1 MAANPNWTR
10 WIFASVA
17 HALKTVATDAHL
29 AVLVEHLDER
39 TTAFMQAADRVE
51 IRITGPFTQE
61 FSKGD
66 FRIWVDANVL
76 IESRFDGS
84 KKNANDILKYAG
96 LFHEAL
102 DTPIAV
108 WNYGSEL
115 GDYVTGDSATQVF
128 IGCLTPRP
136 GKNESV
142 RVFNFGQTTQ
152 TDKMKQ
158 SMVDARYVMYLTE

>member
-1 MAANPNWTR
+1 MAVDPNLTR
-10 WIFASVA
+10 YVFASVA
-17 HALKTVATDAHL
+17 YALKAVATDNDL
-29 AVLVEHLDER
+29 AVLVEQLDER
-39 TTAFMQAADRVE
+39 TEAFMKATDRIE

-61 FSKGD
+61 ISKGC
-66 FRIWVDANVL
+66 FRVWVDANVL
-76 IESRFDGS
+76 LESRFDGS

-96 LFHEAL
+96 LFHEAM

-108 WNYGSEL
+108 WNYGKEL
-115 GDYVTGDSATQVF
+115 GDYVDSDPSTQVF

-136 GKNESV
+136 GKNESI

-158 SMVDARYVMYLTE
+158 SMVDARYEMYLP